1 MNAPLAGLRVVE
13 VSAFVAAP
21 LGGMT
26 LAQLG
31 AEVIRIDPLGGNID
45 AKRWPLAPGG
55 DSIYWASLNKGKRS
69 VTLALDTPEGQAI
82 ATGLITAPGP
92 GGGILL
98 TNLPT
103 RGWMSDAA
111 LRARRPDLIT
121 MRLTGNHDG
130 TGAVDYTVNCAS
142 GFPIATGAT
151 ADPVNHVL
159 PAWDVAAGLY
169 LALGVL
175 AAERTRQRDG
185 QGQEIS
191 LALNDVM
198 LATVGN
204 LGYIADVQIN
214 GAVREPIG
222 NHLYGAFG
230 RDFATKDGRRAML
243 VAISNRQWR
252 AIGKATGLTEKLA
265 MVGPLMDVDMATE
278 GGRYA
283 ARHAIAAVLEPWF
296 AARNLAEVRAAL
308 DGSGVL
314 WGPYQDFGQL
324 VTEDA
329 RCSTSNPMF
338 ADIDQPGVGRVLTP
352 RIPLSLGG
360 TPAHPPAAAPLMGQN
375 TGEVLAQVLGYDQ
388 TRLSALREAG
398 VITAGV

>member
-1 MNAPLAGLRVVE
+1 MSAPLAGLRVVE
-13 VSAFVAAP
+13 VSAFIAAP

-45 AKRWPLAPGG
+45 AKRWPLAPSG

-82 ATGLITAPGP
+82 ATDLITAPGP

-130 TGAVDYTVNCAS
+130 SGAVDYTVNCAS
-142 GFPIATGAT
+142 GFPIATGAN

-159 PAWDVAAGLY
+159 PAWDIAAGLY
-169 LALGVL
+169 LALGIL

-230 RDFATKDGRRAML
+230 RDFATSDGRRAML

-296 AARNLAEVRAAL
+296 TGRTLAEVHAAL

-324 VTEDA
+324 VTEDS

-360 TPAHPPAAAPLMGQN
+360 TPANPPTAAPLMGQH
-375 TGEVLAQVLGYDQ
+375 TGEVLAQVLGYDAA
-388 TRLSALREAG
+388 RISALRDAG
-398 VITAGV
+398 VLTAGV